1 MGRSQ
6 EVSKEKK
13 IVGPIPPVNVGPGS
27 FSVGPAFSAN
37 RFAGT
42 QAVDTGP
49 GGVGTTSLSPTSDAL
64 AISLVHSAVS
74 EMLQSI
80 GGGLED
86 DKTLRMLIAL
96 IILLALLE
104 SSQASVAS
112 SRNALASLGTGRMG
126 QPLWVGAYYS
136 STTITIQQTTAT
148 MFLQTGEGYALG
160 ANGEPVASPGGH
172 LDVSA

>member
-1 MGRSQ
+1 M
-6 EVSKEKK
+6 
-13 IVGPIPPVNVGPGS
+13 GPIPPVNVGSGGLAGS
-27 FSVGPAFSAN
+27 PALSAN

-42 QAVDTGP
+42 GPVGTGP
-49 GGVGTTSLSPTSDAL
+49 GGVGTTSPSPTSDAL
-64 AISLVHSAVS
+64 AVSRVHSAVS
-74 EMLQSI
+74 ELLQSI

-104 SSQASVAS
+104 SSQDSAAS
-112 SRNALASLGTGRMG
+112 SRNALASLGAGRMG

-136 STTITIQQTTAT
+136 STTITIQQTTTT
-148 MFLQTGEGYALG
+148 MFLQTAEGYAPG
-160 ANGEPVASPGGH
+160 TNGEPVESPGGQ